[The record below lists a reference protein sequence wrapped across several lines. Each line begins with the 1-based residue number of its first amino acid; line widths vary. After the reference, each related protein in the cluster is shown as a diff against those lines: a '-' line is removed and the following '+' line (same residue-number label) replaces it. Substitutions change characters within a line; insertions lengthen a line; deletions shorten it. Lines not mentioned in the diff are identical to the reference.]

1 MKFNY
6 ALPYNASYLTDSY
19 VRYDRSISPGVE
31 VDGDD
36 EPNPDYQGIT
46 THSLSISFSLSSFF
60 RSSASGISHFSAQT
74 FASSLLSSPSVSYL
88 VPFPRILHPLRDHPF
103 FFLPNSPVANSRV
116 QLQQNLNTSEFST
129 PVDRKIPP
137 LFLEIIPSQHNPQLR
152 AGELTSLVTAWIRR
166 GSCCFTY

>member
-1 MKFNY
+1 M
-6 ALPYNASYLTDSY
+6 T
-19 VRYDRSISPGVE
+19 DRSAPVSRSTGMTSRTP
-31 VDGDD
+31 
-36 EPNPDYQGIT
+36 IT
-46 THSLSISFSLSSFF
+46 KVLPRTLSLSLSL
-60 RSSASGISHFSAQT
+60 
-74 FASSLLSSPSVSYL
+74 SLLSFVHQLPAFLIFPPKRSLLPFSPPL